1 MLFEEMNEV
10 QKPWVV
16 YEDNQGEISL
26 AKNRQVGV
34 RTKHIDI
41 CHNFMREMVED
52 KYIYINYIRIK

>member
-1 MLFEEMNEV
+1 M
-10 QKPWVV
+10 